1 MIDPRSA
8 FRTRISRITGGG
20 AGAVEEPPN
29 KRFDTDPQQQRFAP
43 LFRAGQ
49 SRRWASP

>member
-1 MIDPRSA
+1 MGVTEESA
-8 FRTRISRITGGG
+8 NTG
-20 AGAVEEPPN
+20 ALCQRAPN

-49 SRRWASP
+49 SRRWAL